1 MDDLNL
7 ISPGEHEDELAA
19 QAAEGSEHEPEAPNE
34 NWLVSYADLMTLL
47 FGFFAMLY
55 LTQAMLPPPPA
66 EAPPPAQRQEQKPEK
81 AKEEP
86 TPAAPEASI
95 PTESGAAA
103 KAGGNRGFH
112 NFEFL
117 PINLILA
124 MAAVSLLYVL
134 LYFLSTRRHRV
145 MLDPSTGAALVRRVP
160 MLKLQAAA
168 QKELTPEE
176 AALRAKEAE
185 ILGSHE
191 EIEIEEHHEEVAHMA
206 DERWLISYADLMT
219 LLFGFYAMLY
229 LMGPNFEAVKSS
241 MDEAF
246 TKSQKMRMSNLK
258 PIDLPKM
265 AVPSLPPPVP
275 IPVAPIETQ
284 PSIPTATV
292 AETQTA
298 TATVSQTI
306 AEVQTQTAVQ
316 TAVET
321 QVKLKP
327 RPTPTREELQRQEE
341 ERLAA
346 LKDIVKERMQ
356 AQAEADAA
364 NKRAMQRMEG
374 GAGGSSKGDGKADG
388 AKGKGGSGIGG
399 GQGGGVGA
407 GTTANIG
414 SAICSEGALTPYN
427 PRCWGSGFFGCLT
440 TDQLSMAGGQNGG
453 GGALEFYCI
462 RGRTRVCL
470 TYEYCP
476 WRGGTY
482 NAEDY
487 PNGYG
492 PGTGQPSTMTCS
504 PAGLPISTPG
514 QVAEMAVCRGHAN
527 CGFTSLQC
535 DGQGN
540 LHVKD

>member
-1 MDDLNL
+1 MDDRDL
-7 ISPGEHEDELAA
+7 ISPEEHEDELSA
-19 QAAEGSEHEPEAPNE
+19 QAAEGEDHEPEAPNE

-55 LTQAMLPPPPA
+55 LTQAIPPPVV
-66 EAPPPAQRQEQKPEK
+66 EAPPPAQKQEQKQ
-81 AKEEP
+81 EE
-86 TPAAPEASI
+86 TVSQAPEGNVPMQI
-95 PTESGAAA
+95 GAPPER
-103 KAGGNRGFH
+103 AGGNRGFH
-112 NFEFL
+112 NFDFL
-117 PINLILA
+117 PLNLILA

-134 LYFLSTRRHRV
+134 LYFLGSRRHRV
-145 MLDPSTGAALVRRVP
+145 MLDPATGAALVRRVP
-160 MLKLQAAA
+160 LLKLQAAA

-176 AALRAKEAE
+176 AALKAKEEE

-191 EIEIEEHHEEVAHMA
+191 EIGIEEPHEEVAHMT

-229 LMGPNFEAVKSS
+229 LMGPNFDAVKSS

-246 TKSQKMRMSNLK
+246 TKSQKMRISNLQ

-265 AVPSLPPPVP
+265 SVPSLPPPVP
-275 IPVAPIETQ
+275 IPVAPVETA
-284 PSIPTATV
+284 PAIPTATV
-292 AETQTA
+292 AETSTA
-298 TATVSQTI
+298 TTTARETVAEAQT
-306 AEVQTQTAVQ
+306 QTQTAVQ
-316 TAVET
+316 TSVET

-327 RPTPTREELQRQEE
+327 RPTPSREELQRQEE

-346 LKDIVKERMQ
+346 LKEIVKERIQ
-356 AQAEADAA
+356 AQAEAEAA
-364 NKRAMQRMEG
+364 NKRAMQRLGE
-374 GAGGSSKGDGKADG
+374 GAGGVARGDGKADG
-388 AKGKGGSGIGG
+388 AKGKGGVGIGG

-407 GTTANIG
+407 GTTANVG

-440 TDQLSMAGGQNGG
+440 TDQLSMAGGLNGG

-482 NAEDY
+482 SAENY

-492 PGTGQPSTMTCS
+492 PGTGQPATMTCS

-540 LHVKD
+540 LQVKN